1 MSLYKG
7 IKDCDGRIGTEEG
20 AITKRTAQEREE
32 KEDAG
37 CHDDNDESAG
47 AMTAAMRAT
56 MVAGTSQPKT
66 KIDIQRGE
74 MNEGT
79 VMMATGD
86 DNQ

>member
-1 MSLYKG
+1 MYKG

-37 CHDDNDESAG
+37 CHDDNDDSAG

-56 MVAGTSQPKT
+56 MVARTSQPKT